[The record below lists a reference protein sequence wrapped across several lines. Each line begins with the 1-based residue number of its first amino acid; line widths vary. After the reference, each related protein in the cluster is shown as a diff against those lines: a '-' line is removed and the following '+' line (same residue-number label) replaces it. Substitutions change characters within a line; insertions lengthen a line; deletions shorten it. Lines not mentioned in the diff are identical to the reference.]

1 MDKAKLVEILKSEG
15 VEILEDQ
22 AVSLVKGVFKALP
35 KIAAATE
42 NKVDD
47 LVVPLLMVVEPKIL
61 EVLDKID
68 GQVG

>member
-1 MDKAKLVEILKSEG
+1 MDKAKLVEILKEEG
-15 VEILEDQ
+15 VNIAEDQ

-35 KIAAATE
+35 KIAEATE

-47 LVVPLLMVVEPKIL
+47 LVVPLLLVVEPKVL

>member
-1 MDKAKLVEILKSEG
+1 MDKAQLVEILKSEG
-15 VEILEDQ
+15 LEIAEEQ
-22 AVSLVKGVFKALP
+22 AVALCKGVFKALP
-35 KIAAATE
+35 KIAQATE

-47 LVVPLLMVVEPKIL
+47 LVVPLLLAVQPKVL